1 MFNVKRL
8 AVALCATLTL
18 AAGAAQAAGDIQ
30 VVNASSRPIH
40 PYFKSNC
47 WNAEFQDAGPGSWVF
62 FGGIA
67 ARGQFT
73 WDNFFLLLDPKCKN
87 PVVKFTY
94 TLIGEEAPH
103 ETDVE
108 QTVLMQYDAT
118 ENRRI
123 TLGDR
128 VVVTGDMP
136 Y

>member
-8 AVALCATLTL
+8 SLALFATLTL

-30 VVNASSRPIH
+30 VVNKSSTLIH

-47 WNAEFQDAGPGSWVF
+47 WNPAFVNADPGTWVF
-62 FGGIA
+62 FGGIWA
-67 ARGQFT
+67 HSQFT
-73 WDNFFLLLDPKCKN
+73 WNELYVILDPKCKN

-94 TLIGEEAPH
+94 ALDGEAAPH
-103 ETDVE
+103 EMDVE
-108 QTVLMQYDAT
+108 RTVLIQYDAT

>member
-30 VVNASSRPIH
+30 VVNNSGTLIH

-47 WNAEFQDAGPGSWVF
+47 WAPQYSLSPNEWVF
-62 FGGIA
+62 FGGIWA
-67 ARGQFT
+67 YSQFT
-73 WDNFFLLLDPKCKN
+73 WDLFVILDPKCKN

-94 TLIGEEAPH
+94 NLDGEDAPH
-103 ETDVE
+103 ETVVE
-108 QTVLMQYDAT
+108 RTVLIHYDVT
-118 ENRRI
+118 ENHRI
-123 TLGDR
+123 VLGDR
-128 VVVTGDMP
+128 VVVTGDGP